1 MICTGI
7 FASAATFTG
16 LRRSRVSVRFEA
28 ITACLLALLSL
39 VSTVTIAKMDS
50 NGIVNNEKYQLIC
63 VLEAYGL
70 DYGYATF
77 WNSQVITVL
86 SDSEVRAANIDVNE
100 KGIAPCRY
108 QANMK
113 WFEDQEGVDRYFVL
127 LSDREVETLRATD
140 DWALFGALVT
150 DEIKLDNWTI
160 YLFDSTAFLD

>member
-1 MICTGI
+1 
-7 FASAATFTG
+7 
-16 LRRSRVSVRFEA
+16 
-28 ITACLLALLSL
+28 
-39 VSTVTIAKMDS
+39 MDS
-50 NGIVNNEKYQLIC
+50 NGIVNNEKYQLIS

-113 WFEDQEGVDRYFVL
+113 WFEDQEDVDRYFVL
-127 LSDREVETLRATD
+127 LSDSEVETLRATD
-140 DWALFGALVT
+140 DWALFDALVT

>member
-1 MICTGI
+1 M
-7 FASAATFTG
+7 
-16 LRRSRVSVRFEA
+16 RFEA

-50 NGIVNNEKYQLIC
+50 NGIVNNEKYQLIS

-100 KGIAPCRY
+100 KGIAHADTR
-108 QANMK
+108 
-113 WFEDQEGVDRYFVL
+113 R
-127 LSDREVETLRATD
+127 
-140 DWALFGALVT
+140 
-150 DEIKLDNWTI
+150 I
-160 YLFDSTAFLD
+160 